1 MELVELFS
9 VIMMQVAHG
18 IIILK
23 EQPCSLEID
32 LARQYDKTIVTGLDG
47 TNIKV
52 ILDSDAVP
60 EEDIKYIQEGSTVS
74 IDGHTG
80 NLFRGVVPT
89 IDPLHNRDFQ
99 NIMHWTEKY
108 KGALV
113 KCFATSYDEVERAV
127 GLGAEGVGLF
137 SLDALVM
144 SKECIGHF
152 QKLVLSE
159 DGQERNFAS
168 RDLEELMRKNIF
180 NLYGLMQSKKVVLRL
195 LIGPLSKF
203 FPNPSDRSFDHN
215 VGEIASSAGV
225 DESRVRSF
233 CTQVHESNPVMG
245 CKGGR
250 LEIVRQDLA
259 RLQARAITG
268 KERSPNLLHDFG

>member
-1 MELVELFS
+1 M
-9 VIMMQVAHG
+9 
-18 IIILK
+18 
-23 EQPCSLEID
+23 
-32 LARQYDKTIVTGLDG
+32 ARLHDKTIITGLHG
-47 TNIKV
+47 TGLKV
-52 ILDSDAVP
+52 LLSSESVP
-60 EEDIKYIQEGSTVS
+60 EDETKYIQEGDTIS
-74 IDGHTG
+74 IDGHSG
-80 NLFRGVVPT
+80 SLYRGVVPT

-113 KCFATSYDEVERAV
+113 KCFATSYEEVERAV

-137 SLDALVM
+137 SLDAMVL

-152 QKLVLSE
+152 QKMVLCE
-159 DGQERNFAS
+159 DAQERSFAG
-168 RDLEELMRKNIF
+168 RDLEELIRKNIF

-203 FPNPSDRSFDHN
+203 FPSPSDRIFEQR

-225 DESRVRSF
+225 DEHRVRLL
-233 CTQVHESNPVMG
+233 CTQLHESNPVMG

-268 KERSPNLLHDFG
+268 KECFFLHSNSISLPLCYMCIVLMNY